1 MTLRVYNTLSGK
13 KEEFKPISP
22 PKVGMYACG
31 VTVYDYCHI
40 GHARASV
47 AFDVIARYLRFAGY
61 DVTYVRNYTD
71 IDDKIINRSNEQGV
85 HWKELAETFIK
96 AHDTDMGAL
105 GVQRA
110 DVEPRATDYMAQ
122 IIAIV
127 KVLVDKGFA
136 YEVEGD
142 VYFEVEKFHGY
153 GKLSKRNLDD
163 LQAGARIDVD
173 ERKVNP
179 LDFALW
185 KSSKPGEPE
194 WDSPW
199 GKGRPGWH
207 IECSAMSAEI
217 LGQPLDIHGGGKDL
231 IFPHHENEIAQSEAA
246 GGREFVR
253 YWMHNGFVNIDSEK
267 MSKSLGNFFTIREV
281 LEKFDP
287 DVVRFFLLSTH
298 YRSPLDFSDDAL
310 DKARIGLNKFANLFV
325 RMARIG
331 QENRET
337 NDDEKEVLDS
347 FANDIEPSFVKSMN
361 DDFNTAGAIG
371 HLFKAIPLVNAML
384 NKADEESQVGV
395 SKEAF
400 ETIDA
405 FFRKVGS
412 ILGLFEDGIDWGHKF
427 LGIQDVTVQLGV
439 PHAKGTVLSVETSFS
454 GTASMKTEGY
464 VIPREVNE
472 LIAEREKA
480 REEKNYALSDEL
492 RDKIAELGFTVQDT
506 PQGAI
511 AVLIKK

>member
-13 KEEFKPISP
+13 KEEFKPLNP

-85 HWKELAETFIK
+85 HWKDLAETFIE

-136 YEVEGD
+136 YEVDGD

-163 LQAGARIDVD
+163 LQAGARVDVD

-179 LDFALW
+179 LDFSLW

-246 GGREFVR
+246 GGGEFVR
-253 YWMHNGFVNIDSEK
+253 YWIHNGFVNIDSEK

-281 LEKFDP
+281 LEKYRP
-287 DVVRFFLLSTH
+287 EVVRFFLLSTH
-298 YRSPLDFSDDAL
+298 YRSPLDFSDKAL
-310 DKARIGLNKFANLFV
+310 TEATVRYERFMNFFARV
-325 RMARIG
+325 HRMGTEDRDLD
-331 QENRET
+331 EVESKSTTVLSRE
-337 NDDEKEVLDS
+337 
-347 FANDIEPSFVKSMN
+347 IEPHFREAMD
-361 DDFNTAGAIG
+361 DDFNTAAAIG
-371 HLFKAIPLVNAML
+371 HLFTALGQL
-384 NKADEESQVGV
+384 NGVLDSADSDGRGV
-395 SKEAF
+395 AKGWKEAVDSFFLKIAQVLGFF
-400 ETIDA
+400 EGGFAVGEAWFAAGTDEDS
-405 FFRKVGS
+405 KVKAQAMA
-412 ILGLFEDGIDWGHKF
+412 EERVEARNNKDW
-427 LGIQDVTVQLGV
+427 
-439 PHAKGTVLSVETSFS
+439 AK
-454 GTASMKTEGY
+454 A
-464 VIPREVNE
+464 
-472 LIAEREKA
+472 
-480 REEKNYALSDEL
+480 DEL
-492 RDKIAELGFTVQDT
+492 RDAIADLGYTVQDT
-506 PQGAI
+506 PQGP
-511 AVLIKK
+511 VLIAKKD

>member
-13 KEEFKPISP
+13 KEEFKPLSP

-40 GHARASV
+40 GHARAAV

-85 HWKELAETFIK
+85 HWKELAETFIE

-136 YEVEGD
+136 YEVDGD

-163 LQAGARIDVD
+163 LQAGARVDVD

-246 GGREFVR
+246 GGGEFVR
-253 YWMHNGFVNIDSEK
+253 YWIHNGFVNIDSEK

-281 LEKFDP
+281 LEKYRP
-287 DVVRFFLLSTH
+287 EVVRFFLLSTH
-298 YRSPLDFSDDAL
+298 YRSPLDFSDKAL
-310 DKARIGLNKFANLFV
+310 TEATARYERFMNLFARV
-325 RMARIG
+325 HRMGTEDRDLDEIEIKSKNFLS
-331 QENRET
+331 QE
-337 NDDEKEVLDS
+337 
-347 FANDIEPSFVKSMN
+347 IEPHFREAMD
-361 DDFNTAGAIG
+361 DDFNTAAAIG
-371 HLFKAIPLVNAML
+371 HLFTALGPLNGVL
-384 NKADEESQVGV
+384 DSADSDGRGV
-395 SKEAF
+395 AKGWKEAV
-400 ETIDA
+400 DS
-405 FFRKVGS
+405 FFLEIGQVLGFFDGGFAVGEAWFS
-412 ILGLFEDGIDWGHKF
+412 AGTGDDESKIKAQAMAEERVEARNNKDW
-427 LGIQDVTVQLGV
+427 
-439 PHAKGTVLSVETSFS
+439 AK
-454 GTASMKTEGY
+454 A
-464 VIPREVNE
+464 
-472 LIAEREKA
+472 
-480 REEKNYALSDEL
+480 DEL
-492 RDKIAELGFTVQDT
+492 RDAIAELGYTVQDT
-506 PQGAI
+506 PQGP
-511 AVLIKK
+511 VLIAKKD

>member
-13 KEEFKPISP
+13 KEEFKPLSP
-22 PKVGMYACG
+22 PKVGLYACG

-40 GHARASV
+40 GHARAAV

-71 IDDKIINRSNEQGV
+71 IDDKIIARSNEQGV
-85 HWKELAETFIK
+85 DWKDLGQTFIE

-110 DVEPRATDYMAQ
+110 DVEPRATDYIKE
-122 IIAIV
+122 IITIV
-127 KVLVDKGFA
+127 KTLVDKGIG
-136 YEVEGD
+136 YEVDGD
-142 VYFEVEKFHGY
+142 VYFEVKKFDGY

-163 LQAGARIDVD
+163 LQAGARIEVD
-173 ERKVNP
+173 ERKKNP

-185 KSSKPGEPE
+185 KSSKPDEPA

-207 IECSAMSAEI
+207 IECSAMSAAI

-246 GGREFVR
+246 GDKEFVR
-253 YWMHNGFVNIDSEK
+253 YWMHNGFVNIDNEK

-287 DVVRFFLLSTH
+287 DVIRFFLISTH
-298 YRSPLDFSDDAL
+298 YRSPLDFSDAAL
-310 DKARIGLNKFANLFV
+310 AEAKTRLSKFANLLI
-325 RMARIG
+325 RLARIG
-331 QENRET
+331 GLDRESNQQEM
-337 NDDEKEVLDS
+337 EVIRRIQS
-347 FANDIEPSFVKSMN
+347 EVEPAFIKSMN

-371 HLFKAIPLVNAML
+371 HLFTALPLINAVL
-384 NKADEESQVGV
+384 NKAEKGSQEGV
-395 SKEAF
+395 SKVFF
-400 ETIDA
+400 EEIDT
-405 FFRKVGS
+405 FFKNVGAV
-412 ILGLFEDGIDWGHKF
+412 LGLFEGGINWGHKF
-427 LGIQDVTVQLGV
+427 LGIQDVTVQLGIM
-439 PHAKGTVLSVETSFS
+439 HAKGTVHSAKTSA
-454 GTASMKTEGY
+454 TPK
-464 VIPREVNE
+464 EVNE
-472 LIAEREKA
+472 LIEKRENA
-480 REEKNYALSDEL
+480 RKEKNWALSDEL
-492 RDKIAELGFTVQDT
+492 RDKIAVLGFTIQDT

-511 AVLIKK
+511 AVPKK